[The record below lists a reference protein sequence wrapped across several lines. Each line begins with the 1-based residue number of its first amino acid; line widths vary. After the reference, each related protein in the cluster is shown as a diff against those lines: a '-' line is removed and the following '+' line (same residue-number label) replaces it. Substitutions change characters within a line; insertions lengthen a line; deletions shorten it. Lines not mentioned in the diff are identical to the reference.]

1 MLVSEYKVALVDLE
15 EMLYA
20 GPDVTA
26 AVTPSVLNA
35 ESALIAPTKAEATED
50 GVSVADAV

>member
-1 MLVSEYKVALVDLE
+1 
-15 EMLYA
+15 MLYA

-35 ESALIAPTKAEATED
+35 ESALIALTKAEATED